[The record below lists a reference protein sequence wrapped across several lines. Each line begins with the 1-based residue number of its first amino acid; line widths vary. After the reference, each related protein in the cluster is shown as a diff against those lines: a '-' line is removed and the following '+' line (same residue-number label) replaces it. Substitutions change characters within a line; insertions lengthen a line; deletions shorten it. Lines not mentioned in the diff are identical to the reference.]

1 MKIAHHNLKK
11 KSLYL
16 YFIFITISLLPLVT
30 APIALFLGLLFAL
43 TNKNPFPNFNKLIS
57 RYLLQVSIVGLGF
70 GMNVHESL
78 KTGGNGIVFTII
90 SVVSVM
96 FIGVFIGKYFK
107 IDKITSYLISSGTA
121 ICGGSAIAAVSPLT
135 KADQNQISI
144 SLATIFILNAVG
156 LFIFPLFGKLLDLTQ
171 HQFGVWSAIAIH
183 DTSSVVGAA
192 TTYGNEALQVA
203 TTVKLTRALWI
214 IPLSLATAMIF
225 KNKDEKLQIP
235 WFILLFIVAM
245 LINSYF
251 QLPKILTSNIAYLSQ
266 RLLILT
272 LFFIGAGLSRT
283 SIAKVGIKPLLLA
296 LFLWC
301 FITITSLVFILKFY

>member
-1 MKIAHHNLKK
+1 MKIAHHNPKK

-57 RYLLQVSIVGLGF
+57 RCLLQVSIVGLGF

-121 ICGGSAIAAVSPLT
+121 ICGGSAIAAVGPLT

-171 HQFGVWSAIAIH
+171 HQFGVWAAIAIH

-192 TTYGNEALQVA
+192 TTYGKEALQVA

-251 QLPKILTSNIAYLSQ
+251 QLPKIFTSYIVYLSQ

>member
-1 MKIAHHNLKK
+1 MKIAHHNPKK

-57 RYLLQVSIVGLGF
+57 RCLLQVSIVGLGF

-121 ICGGSAIAAVSPLT
+121 ICGGSAIAAVGPLT

-171 HQFGVWSAIAIH
+171 HQFGVWAAIAIH

-192 TTYGNEALQVA
+192 TIYGKEALQVA

-251 QLPKILTSNIAYLSQ
+251 QLPKIFTSYIVYLSQ
-266 RLLILT
+266 RLLVLT

>member
-1 MKIAHHNLKK
+1 MKIAHHNPKK

-57 RYLLQVSIVGLGF
+57 RCLLQVSIVGLGF

-121 ICGGSAIAAVSPLT
+121 ICGGSAIAAVGPLT

-171 HQFGVWSAIAIH
+171 HQFGVWAAIAIH

-192 TTYGNEALQVA
+192 TTYGKEALQVA

-251 QLPKILTSNIAYLSQ
+251 QLPKIFTSYIVYLSQ
-266 RLLILT
+266 RLLVLT